1 MTFFR
6 QIWLMTRLYARCCCK
21 MWKICIRVHIMISF
35 KHLLPSLFR
44 DYRIKPVLCTSLH
57 FYASFLWCTLN
68 LSVALFFRF
77 NFISLFFRSA
87 ILQCFFR
94 FTWCTSHSRPFKIFP
109 IALFHN
115 DCTFS
120 TLLWLSLRFSVLMM
134 FSFDTPKLNEKR
146 NQKAQ
151 RNFINTFQCYE
162 RYQRERERKKKSQD
176 ILPCQFLQD
185 IEYIWNKIGPHSP
198 RHWETQSIHIHA
210 TEEIKSNTEKQEII
224 ILRMQRKWSKKN
236 INRNHFLRSFRPI
249 CTEEKK
255 ERNSHFLPKTLGV
268 CART

>member
-21 MWKICIRVHIMISF
+21 MWKICVRVHIMISF

-44 DYRIKPVLCTSLH
+44 DYRMKPVLCTSLH
-57 FYASFLWCTLN
+57 FALA
-68 LSVALFFRF
+68 LSVMHIKSECCFFFVSISFRF
-77 NFISLFFRSA
+77 FFVQLYCSV
-87 ILQCFFR
+87 R
-94 FTWCTSHSRPFKIFP
+94 FTWYTSHSRPFKTFP

-134 FSFDTPKLNEKR
+134 FSFDKPKLNEKR

-162 RYQRERERKKKSQD
+162 R
-176 ILPCQFLQD
+176 
-185 IEYIWNKIGPHSP
+185 
-198 RHWETQSIHIHA
+198 
-210 TEEIKSNTEKQEII
+210 
-224 ILRMQRKWSKKN
+224 
-236 INRNHFLRSFRPI
+236 
-249 CTEEKK
+249 
-255 ERNSHFLPKTLGV
+255 
-268 CART
+268 